1 MGTET
6 YADIDEDELWFLLNR
21 RRASTGKLMIDELV
35 EKAANYKFVKGYT
48 TKKRN
53 PMPAS
58 VLVPF
63 RKELEGVVLD
73 LFKKAADWLP

>member
-48 TKKRN
+48 TKKRS

-63 RKELEGVVLD
+63 RKDLEGVLVD